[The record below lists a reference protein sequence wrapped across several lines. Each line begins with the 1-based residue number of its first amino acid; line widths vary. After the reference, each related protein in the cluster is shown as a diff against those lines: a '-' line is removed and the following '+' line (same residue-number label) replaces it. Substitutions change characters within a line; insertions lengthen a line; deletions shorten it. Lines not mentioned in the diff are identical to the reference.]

1 MSDWNIFACFGTLTT
16 RCVRVC
22 VCAYAYV
29 CAFSRSVVSNSLC
42 DPLEC
47 SPPVSSVNGIFQARI
62 PQWMPFPS
70 PRDLSHPGIESVS
83 PVSPA
88 LQVDSLTVDPSGKPR
103 PQDSQIIRLMM
114 GALD

>member
-88 LQVDSLTVDPSGKPR
+88 LQVDSLTMDPSGKPR